1 MKPYSKNLL
10 LLLTFIFAIFSN
22 LSFGEDNSPALD
34 GESPE
39 FVVKTF
45 YSEYLKDDTGNKD
58 AIIKKYVSDQL
69 MNSITDSIM
78 CNYDSDDTV
87 SGSELEKTCSQKH
100 ECKQYKGNYICDWYG
115 VWVESD
121 VNYFTKSQDTYPSWK
136 LNIKTSTITENGSN
150 SVVGVV
156 LGDDSEP
163 KNSLNV
169 SLKKID
175 SSWKII
181 SVTE

>member
-1 MKPYSKNLL
+1 MKLSIHKIFHAFIYAF
-10 LLLTFIFAIFSN
+10 LLTCSHAA
-22 LSFGEDNSPALD
+22 LSAESTNPAD
-34 GESPE
+34 I
-39 FVVKTF
+39 VHDF
-45 YSEYLKDDTGNKD
+45 YSEYLKDDTGNND

-69 MNSITDSIM
+69 MNSITDSTM
-78 CNYDSDDTV
+78 CNYDSDDSV
-87 SGSELEKTCSQKH
+87 SASELEKKCSQKH

-136 LNIKTSTITENGSN
+136 LNIKTNTITENGSK

-163 KNSLNV
+163 KNTLNV

>member
-1 MKPYSKNLL
+1 MKLSTPNIFHAFLYTF
-10 LLLTFIFAIFSN
+10 LLTFSHVVISAESIK
-22 LSFGEDNSPALD
+22 PAD
-34 GESPE
+34 I
-39 FVVKTF
+39 VHDF
-45 YSEYLKDDTGNKD
+45 YSEYLNDAMGNNN
-58 AIIKKYVSDQL
+58 IILKKYVSDQL
-69 MNSITDSIM
+69 MNSITDSTM
-78 CNYDSDDTV
+78 CNYDSDDSV
-87 SGSELEKTCSQKH
+87 STSELEKECSQKH

-136 LNIKTSTITENGSN
+136 LNIKTRTITENGSK

-156 LGDDSEP
+156 LGNDSEP
-163 KNSLNV
+163 KHSLNV